1 MPDDDAEEA
10 SPNKRKSLG
19 RTFDHDEKNS
29 KSAPASEEKPRDTV
43 SVPEEFRAIFSRAQQ
58 YVEQYFSERVEDPR
72 HSSILIS
79 GERYILVRAAS
90 MSVEFFDLVTS
101 LYRDKGPEE
110 ARKVA
115 NNLLFDVAHA
125 IGKADARSFHEK
137 MGITDPIERLSVGP
151 VHFSFSGWAFV
162 EIFPESHPSPDQNFF
177 LLYDHPFS
185 FESDAWMKHG
195 RKAEQPVCVMN
206 AGYSSGWCE
215 ESFGIRLV
223 AVEVE
228 CQAPG
233 DAHCRFVMAPPERIE
248 EHLESY
254 WQSSQTQPKQAR
266 HAGAGGSGN
275 AVPEF
280 FQRKRM
286 EEELR
291 RTHRELE
298 QRVAERTA
306 EVVQA
311 YEQLKRETQERQ
323 HAEELRTALYRIAEA
338 ADRTASLE
346 ELYQQ
351 VHEIIAK
358 VILAESFY
366 IALYDEQQDTVVFP
380 YYLDEVDPKLTTRKS
395 GKGRTEYVLRTGKS
409 LLCTA
414 QLHRELEK
422 RGEVEFIGTPTAVWL
437 GVPLR
442 IEGKTIGVMAVQHYT
457 DPAAYGESERQVLE
471 YVSSQVA
478 RAIARKRAEEELQ
491 ESEKRLRTLTEA
503 SFEGL
508 AFSENGIVVETN
520 DQTARMLGYS
530 REEMVGKPISDFVA
544 VESRARVLRAVQ
556 TDDTETYEQMLVR
569 KDGSVFPV
577 ETCARLLQAGG
588 RKTRVT
594 AIRDIT
600 ERKRA
605 QAAIREGELR
615 LERLADNLPSGMVY
629 QMLKEPDRPPR
640 FVYVSAG
647 VERIH
652 GVKAEAVLKDS
663 SLLYRQ
669 IVPED
674 RQVFAAEE
682 ARVFRDRTPF
692 NAEIRVRSASGDVR
706 WISISSA
713 PRQLPDGRVLFDGIE
728 SDITERKRA
737 EQAHQQSEERFARAF
752 GSNPEGISISTQK
765 EGRFLEVNDAYV
777 RMMGYER
784 SELIGKTVKELRMW
798 APGEREQVIAKLQK
812 GGAIRDYN
820 TTFRTKGDQIRE
832 AQISIDQI
840 QVQEEPCLLITIR
853 DVTESRLMELQLR
866 AAQKMEA
873 IGRLAGGVAHDFNN
887 VLMIIS
893 SAAQMMKS
901 GPHDDDRKARY
912 LSQIQSA
919 TEKATSLTRQLLAFS
934 RQQVLHPAILD
945 LNGVVGDLWKMLPQL
960 LGEDVETVL
969 HLASDLGSVSADRG
983 QIEQVIM
990 NLAVNARDAMP
1001 GGGRLTVETANALLD
1016 GTTSGRHGTENP
1028 VGEFVMLAVT
1038 DTGIGMDAP
1047 TQAKIFE
1054 PFFTTKEI
1062 GKGTGLGLATVYGIV
1077 KQSAG
1082 HVTVYSELGKGT
1094 TFKVYLPRVREK
1106 AALGLASPAKPALG
1120 GTETLLLV
1128 EDESALRELASE
1140 FLRSKGYTVLEA
1152 GNRREALHV
1161 CRNHEGPIH
1170 ALLTDVV
1177 LPGGGGP
1184 DLAKVLLGMRP
1195 DLRVIY
1201 MSGYTDQVLSEE
1213 LHREDTTFLQKPFGL
1228 DTLARTVRSLLGE
1241 KT

>member
-1 MPDDDAEEA
+1 MPDDAAAEANPELRRPSQSA
-10 SPNKRKSLG
+10 SP
-19 RTFDHDEKNS
+19 
-29 KSAPASEEKPRDTV
+29 EKPLDTV
-43 SVPEEFRAIFSRAQQ
+43 SVPEQFRPIFSKAQQ

-101 LYRDKGPEE
+101 LYQDKGPEE

-115 NNLLFDVAHA
+115 SNLLFDVAHA

-137 MGITDPIERLSVGP
+137 MGVTDPIERLSVGP

-177 LLYDHPFS
+177 LIYDHPFS
-185 FESDAWMKHG
+185 FESDAWKRHD
-195 RKAEQPVCVMN
+195 RKTEQPVCVMN

-228 CQAPG
+228 CQAVG

-248 EHLESY
+248 EHLQRY

-266 HAGAGGSGN
+266 HAGAGVSGN
-275 AVPEF
+275 AIPEF

-291 RTHRELE
+291 RSHRELE

-306 EVVQA
+306 EVVRA
-311 YEQLKRETQERQ
+311 YDQLKREAEERQ
-323 HAEELRTALYRIAEA
+323 RAETLRTALYRIAEA
-338 ADRTASLE
+338 ADRAASLE
-346 ELYQQ
+346 ELYRQ
-351 VHEIIAK
+351 VQEIIAK
-358 VILAESFY
+358 VILAKSFY
-366 IALYDEQQDTVVFP
+366 IALYDEEQDTVFFP
-380 YYLDEVDPKLTTRKS
+380 YYLDEVDPKLTARKS

-414 QLHRELEK
+414 ELHRELQK
-422 RGEVEFIGTPTAVWL
+422 QGEIDSTGTPTAVWL

-457 DPAAYGESERQVLE
+457 DSAAYGESERQVLE

-491 ESEKRLRTLTEA
+491 ESEKRLRILAEA

-508 AFSENGIVVETN
+508 AFSENGIIVETN
-520 DQTARMLGYS
+520 DQTAVMLGYT
-530 REEMVGKPISDFVA
+530 REEMVGKPISDFIA
-544 VESRARVLRAVQ
+544 LESRARVLRAVQ
-556 TDDTETYEQMLVR
+556 TDDTETYEHMLVR

-588 RKTRVT
+588 HKTRVT

-600 ERKRA
+600 ERKR
-605 QAAIREGELR
+605 
-615 LERLADNLPSGMVY
+615 V
-629 QMLKEPDRPPR
+629 
-640 FVYVSAG
+640 
-647 VERIH
+647 
-652 GVKAEAVLKDS
+652 
-663 SLLYRQ
+663 
-669 IVPED
+669 
-674 RQVFAAEE
+674 
-682 ARVFRDRTPF
+682 
-692 NAEIRVRSASGDVR
+692 
-706 WISISSA
+706 
-713 PRQLPDGRVLFDGIE
+713 
-728 SDITERKRA
+728 
-737 EQAHQQSEERFARAF
+737 EQAHKQSEERFAKAF

-765 EGRFLEVNDAYV
+765 EGRLLEVNDAYV

-784 SELIGKTVKELRMW
+784 SELIGKTVMELKMW
-798 APGEREQVIAKLQK
+798 APGERDQVLAKLQET
-812 GGAIRDYN
+812 GAIRDYN
-820 TTFRTKGDQIRE
+820 TTFRAKGNQIKE
-832 AQISIDQI
+832 AQICVDQI
-840 QVQEEPCLLITIR
+840 QVQEEPCLLVTIR

-873 IGRLAGGVAHDFNN
+873 VGRLAGGVAHDFNN

-901 GPHDDDRKARY
+901 SSHDDDRKARY

-919 TEKATSLTRQLLAFS
+919 TEKAASLTRQLLAFS
-934 RQQVLHPAILD
+934 RQQVLHPTVLD
-945 LNGVVGDLWKMLPQL
+945 LNGVVSDLWKMLPQL

-1001 GGGRLTVETANALLD
+1001 AGGRLTVETANAVLD
-1016 GTTSGRHGTENP
+1016 GTTPGGHGSENP
-1028 VGEFVMLAVT
+1028 TGDFVMLAVT
-1038 DTGIGMDAP
+1038 DTGIGMDAQ
-1047 TQAKIFE
+1047 TQTKIFE

-1082 HVTVYSELGKGT
+1082 HVTVHSESGKGS

-1106 AALGLASPAKPALG
+1106 SAPGLTFPTKPALG

-1128 EDESALRELASE
+1128 EDESALRELGSE

-1152 GNRREALHV
+1152 GNRRDALHI

-1184 DLAKVLLGMRP
+1184 DLAKVVLEMRP
-1195 DLRVIY
+1195 NLRVLY
-1201 MSGYTDQVLSEE
+1201 MSGYTDQVLSDE
-1213 LHREDTTFLQKPFGL
+1213 LLGENATFLQKPFGL
-1228 DTLARTVRSLLGE
+1228 ETLAQTLRSALD

>member
-1 MPDDDAEEA
+1 M
-10 SPNKRKSLG
+10 G
-19 RTFDHDEKNS
+19 RDTDHDKPPERDS
-29 KSAPASEEKPRDTV
+29 KAAPESAAKHLGTV
-43 SVPEEFRAIFSRAQQ
+43 KVPEQFRPIFSRAQQ
-58 YVEQYFSERVEDPR
+58 YVEQYFSERAEDPR

-101 LYRDKGPEE
+101 LYQDKGPEE
-110 ARKVA
+110 ARTVA
-115 NNLLFDVAHA
+115 SNLLFDVAHA
-125 IGKADARSFHEK
+125 IGKADARSFHDK
-137 MGITDPIERLSVGP
+137 MGVTDPIERLSVGP

-162 EIFPESHPSPDQNFF
+162 EILPESHPSPDQDCF
-177 LLYDHPFS
+177 LIYDHLFS
-185 FESDAWMKHG
+185 FESDAWKQHG
-195 RKAEQPVCVMN
+195 RKVEQPVCVMS

-228 CQAPG
+228 CQAVG
-233 DAHCRFVMAPPERIE
+233 DAHCRFVMAPPEKIE
-248 EHLESY
+248 AHLQRY
-254 WQSSQTQPKQAR
+254 WQSSQIQPKQAR
-266 HAGAGGSGN
+266 HAGAGGSG

-291 RTHRELE
+291 KSHREME
-298 QRVAERTA
+298 QRVADRTA

-311 YEQLKRETQERQ
+311 YEQLKRDAQERQ
-323 HAEELRTALYRIAEA
+323 RAEELRTALYRIAEA

-366 IALYDEQQDTVVFP
+366 IALYDEKQDSLVFP
-380 YYLDEVDPKLTTRKS
+380 FYLDKVDPRLTTRKS

-414 QLHRELEK
+414 ELHRELQK
-422 RGEVEFIGTPTAVWL
+422 RGEVELTGTPTAVWL

-457 DPAAYGESERQVLE
+457 DPAAYGENELQVLE

-491 ESEKRLRTLTEA
+491 ESEKRLRILAEA

-508 AFSENGIVVETN
+508 AFSENGIVTETN
-520 DQTARMLGYS
+520 DQTARMLGYT
-530 REEMVGKPISDFVA
+530 REEMVGRPISDFVA
-544 VESRARVLRAVQ
+544 FESRAQVLRAVQ
-556 TDDTETYEQMLVR
+556 TDNTETYEHLLMR

-577 ETCARLLQAGG
+577 ETCARLLQTGG

-605 QAAIREGELR
+605 A
-615 LERLADNLPSGMVY
+615 
-629 QMLKEPDRPPR
+629 
-640 FVYVSAG
+640 
-647 VERIH
+647 
-652 GVKAEAVLKDS
+652 
-663 SLLYRQ
+663 
-669 IVPED
+669 
-674 RQVFAAEE
+674 
-682 ARVFRDRTPF
+682 
-692 NAEIRVRSASGDVR
+692 
-706 WISISSA
+706 
-713 PRQLPDGRVLFDGIE
+713 
-728 SDITERKRA
+728 
-737 EQAHQQSEERFARAF
+737 QAHQQSEERFAKAF
-752 GSNPEGISISTQK
+752 GSSPEGISISTQK
-765 EGRFLEVNDAYV
+765 EGRLLEVNDAYV

-784 SELIGKTVKELRMW
+784 SELIGKTVKELKLW
-798 APGEREQVIAKLQK
+798 APGERDRVMAKLQES
-812 GGAIRDYN
+812 GAIRDYN
-820 TTFRTKGDQIRE
+820 TTYRTKEGRVRE

-840 QVQEEPCLLITIR
+840 RVQEEPCLLVTIR
-853 DVTESRLMELQLR
+853 DVSESRLMEQQLR

-873 IGRLAGGVAHDFNN
+873 VGRLAGGVAHDFNN

-893 SAAQMMKS
+893 SAAQMMQS
-901 GPHDDDRKARY
+901 APDDADRKERY
-912 LSQIQSA
+912 LSRIQSA
-919 TEKATSLTRQLLAFS
+919 TEKATSLTMQLLAFS
-934 RQQVLHPAILD
+934 RQQVLRPDILD
-945 LNGVVGDLWKMLPQL
+945 LNKVVTDLWNILPQL

-1001 GGGRLTVETANALLD
+1001 EGGKLIVETANAKLD
-1016 GTTSGRHGTENP
+1016 GTTLGPLGAESPAGD
-1028 VGEFVMLAVT
+1028 FVMLAVT
-1038 DTGIGMDAP
+1038 DTGAGMDAE
-1047 TQAKIFE
+1047 TQSKIFE
-1054 PFFTTKEI
+1054 PFFTTKEV
-1062 GKGTGLGLATVYGIV
+1062 GKGTGLGLSTAYGIV

-1082 HVTVYSELGKGT
+1082 HVMVQSEPGKGT
-1094 TFKVYLPRVREK
+1094 TFKIYLPRVREK
-1106 AALGLASPAKPALG
+1106 ATPLPAPASEPAVG

-1128 EDESALRELASE
+1128 EDEPALRELVSE
-1140 FLRSKGYTVLEA
+1140 FLRSAGYSVLEA
-1152 GNRREALHV
+1152 GNRSEALNI
-1161 CRNHEGPIH
+1161 CRNHQGPIH
-1170 ALLTDVV
+1170 VLISDVV

-1184 DLAKVLLGMRP
+1184 ELAKAALETRP

-1201 MSGYTDQVLSEE
+1201 MSGYTDRVVGSELTGE
-1213 LHREDTTFLQKPFGL
+1213 NATFLQKPFSL
-1228 DTLARTVRSLLGE
+1228 EALARKLRSLLGE
-1241 KT
+1241 ST

>member
-1 MPDDDAEEA
+1 M
-10 SPNKRKSLG
+10 G
-19 RTFDHDEKNS
+19 RDTDHDKVPETDS
-29 KSAPASEEKPRDTV
+29 KTAPASAENPLDKV
-43 SVPEEFRAIFSRAQQ
+43 SVPEEFRPIFSRAQQ

-101 LYRDKGPEE
+101 LYQDKGPEE
-110 ARKVA
+110 ARTVA
-115 NNLLFDVAHA
+115 SNLLFDVAHA
-125 IGKADARSFHEK
+125 IGKTDAHSFHKK

-162 EIFPESHPSPDQNFF
+162 EILPESHPSPDQNCF
-177 LLYDHPFS
+177 LIYNHPFS
-185 FESDAWMKHG
+185 FESDAWRRHG
-195 RKAEQPVCVMN
+195 RKADQPVCVMN

-215 ESFGIRLV
+215 ESFGIRMV

-228 CQAPG
+228 CQAMG
-233 DAHCRFVMAPPERIE
+233 DAHCRFEMAPPEKIE
-248 EHLESY
+248 AHLGRY
-254 WQSSQTQPKQAR
+254 WQSSHTQPKQAR
-266 HAGAGGSGN
+266 HAGAGVSGN
-275 AVPEF
+275 TVPEF
-280 FQRKRM
+280 FQRKRL

-291 RTHRELE
+291 RSHREME

-306 EVVQA
+306 EVVSA
-311 YEQLKRETQERQ
+311 YEQLKRDAQERQ
-323 HAEELRTALYRIAEA
+323 RAEELRTALYRIAEA
-338 ADRTASLE
+338 ADRTASLD

-366 IALYDEQQDTVVFP
+366 IALYDEKQDALVFP
-380 YYLDEVDPKLTTRKS
+380 FYLDKVDPRMTTRKS

-414 QLHRELEK
+414 ERHREMQK
-422 RGEVEFIGTPTAVWL
+422 RGEVELTGAPTAVWL

-442 IEGKTIGVMAVQHYT
+442 IEGKTIGVMAVQHCT
-457 DPAAYGESERQVLE
+457 DPAAYGENEQQVLE

-478 RAIARKRAEEELQ
+478 TAIARKRAEEELQ
-491 ESEKRLRTLTEA
+491 ESEKRLRILA
-503 SFEGL
+503 DGSFEGL
-508 AFSENGIVVETN
+508 AFSENGILIETN
-520 DQTARMLGYS
+520 DQTARMLGYT
-530 REEMVGKPISDFVA
+530 REELVGRPISDFVA
-544 VESRARVLRAVQ
+544 KESQAQVRRAVQ
-556 TDDTETYEQMLVR
+556 TDDTETYEHMLMR

-605 QAAIREGELR
+605 QAAIREGEQR
-615 LERLADNLPSGMVY
+615 LERLADNLPAGMVY
-629 QMLKEPDRPPR
+629 QILKEPGSAPR

-652 GVKAEAVLKDS
+652 GVKAEAVMQDS
-663 SLLYRQ
+663 SLLYQQ
-669 IVPED
+669 ILPED
-674 RQVFAAEE
+674 REVFAAEE
-682 ARVFRDRTPF
+682 ARVFRELTPF
-692 NAEIRVRSASGDVR
+692 NAEIRVRSATGDLR

-728 SDITERKRA
+728 TDITERKRV
-737 EQAHQQSEERFARAF
+737 EQAHQQSEERFAKAF
-752 GSNPEGISISTQK
+752 GSSPEGISISTLK
-765 EGRFLEVNDAYV
+765 EGRLLEVNDAYV

-784 SELIGKTVKELRMW
+784 SELIGKTVKELNLW
-798 APGEREQVIAKLQK
+798 APGERDQVLARLQQS
-812 GGAIRDYN
+812 GAIRDYN
-820 TTFRTKGDQIRE
+820 TTFRPKGDRIRE
-832 AQISIDQI
+832 AQISIDRI
-840 QVQEEPCLLITIR
+840 RVQEEPCLLVTIR
-853 DVTESRLMELQLR
+853 DVTESRLMEQQLR

-873 IGRLAGGVAHDFNN
+873 VGRLAGGMAHDFNN

-893 SAAQMMKS
+893 TAAQMMQNAA
-901 GPHDDDRKARY
+901 HDEDRKARY

-919 TEKATSLTRQLLAFS
+919 TEKATSLTMQLLAFS

-945 LNGVVGDLWKMLPQL
+945 LNVVIADLWKMLPQL

-1001 GGGRLTVETANALLD
+1001 GGGKLIVETVNVHLD
-1016 GTTSGRHGTENP
+1016 RATLGRLGSERRP
-1028 VGEFVMLAVT
+1028 AGDFVMLAVT
-1038 DTGIGMDAP
+1038 DTGAGMDAE
-1047 TQAKIFE
+1047 TQTKIFE

-1062 GKGTGLGLATVYGIV
+1062 GKGTGLGLAMVYGIV
-1077 KQSAG
+1077 KRSAG
-1082 HVTVYSELGKGT
+1082 YVIVQSEPGKGA
-1094 TFKVYLPRVREK
+1094 TFKVYLPRVRKE
-1106 AALGLASPAKPALG
+1106 AAPLPAAASEPATG

-1128 EDESALRELASE
+1128 EDEPALRELASD
-1140 FLRSKGYTVLEA
+1140 FLRSAGYTVLEA
-1152 GNRREALHV
+1152 GNRLDALRI
-1161 CRNHEGPIH
+1161 CRSHQGPIH
-1170 ALLTDVV
+1170 VLISDVV

-1184 DLAKVLLGMRP
+1184 DLAKAALETRP

-1201 MSGYTDQVLSEE
+1201 MSGYTDRVVGSEPIGE
-1213 LHREDTTFLQKPFGL
+1213 KATFLQKPFSL
-1228 DTLARTVRSLLGE
+1228 EVLAGKLRSLLSGRI
-1241 KT
+1241 